1 MKPLVKN
8 DFSRFLKIHKI
19 RKAHFYI
26 VYLRK
31 LLGPSEAR
39 HFFSIFLFPALY
51 QMSGEMNSNVVCIGN
66 HMISSAIWNN

>member
-19 RKAHFYI
+19 GKAHFYI

-39 HFFSIFLFPALY
+39 HFFSIFF
-51 QMSGEMNSNVVCIGN
+51 
-66 HMISSAIWNN
+66 ISSPVSNEW